1 MRKSTTFVR
10 SIIAALTLGTVS
22 LGAVSLTANA
32 GALPVSATI
41 LEFTEKNTLFVAD
54 SDAGQILAYT
64 LPKAQPA
71 TSSASFNLIGA
82 GSKIAKLLGVV
93 NSEISYHDIAVH
105 PVSKEA
111 YISLSIVKG
120 GKRTPVIIRANQ
132 AGNIAKVDLKSLP
145 HSVTKLTNTA
155 TDNVK
160 FWRDIPATTLGI
172 TDMDYVNGTLYVSS
186 LSTGEF
192 SSTLRKV
199 SYPFDKISTTAN
211 VEIYH
216 TVHNQ
221 TETRAPIRAMT
232 VLDIG
237 GVETVIA
244 AYTCTPLV
252 SIPTSV
258 LKDGAHVKGKTIAE
272 LGYGNTP
279 LDVINFSAFN
289 QQKQKMEDFVLV
301 IHKERSADLIRVSD
315 LVDADK
321 KEGLSTPE
329 MWAKAGVATRPVP
342 LSGVLQA
349 ADQDE
354 QFIATL
360 KRNLTTGDID
370 LVSFRKGA
378 YFRLNDFISE
388 YNFSDYQYA
397 PEQEMFRNFQN
408 LLKTDEGYS
417 DLTRQQAQLEK

>member
-1 MRKSTTFVR
+1 MIKSKNLVQ
-10 SIIAALTLGTVS
+10 SIVAVVS
-22 LGAVSLTANA
+22 LGSLPQFVNADAVPT
-32 GALPVSATI
+32 SATI
-41 LEFTEKNTLFVAD
+41 LEFGQTNTLFVAD
-54 SDAGQILAYT
+54 SDSSRLFAYNLPETAKAERSESYNLVGVGTQIAE
-64 LPKAQPA
+64 
-71 TSSASFNLIGA
+71 
-82 GSKIAKLLGVV
+82 LLGVGPSAV
-93 NSEISYHDIAVH
+93 RYHDIAIH

-111 YISLSIVKG
+111 FISVSYLSKTDNELALIKVD
-120 GKRTPVIIRANQ
+120 Q
-132 AGNIAKVDLKSLP
+132 QGNIQKVDLTKFP
-145 HSVTKLTNTA
+145 HTVKKVAETA
-155 TDNVK
+155 DDSVK
-160 FWRDIPATTLGI
+160 FWRDIPATTLAI
-172 TDMDYVNGTLYVSS
+172 TDLDFVNGTLYVSS

-199 SYPFDKISTTAN
+199 EYPFTQNDSNTS

-221 TETRAPIRAMT
+221 TETRAPIRAME
-232 VLDIG
+232 VINLG
-237 GVETVIA
+237 GVETVVA

-252 SIPTSV
+252 TIPTSQLV
-258 LKDGAHVKGKTIAE
+258 DGAHVKGKTIAE

-279 LDVINFSAFN
+279 LDVIHFTATDHT
-289 QQKQKMEDFVLV
+289 QKQEDFVLV
-301 IHKERSADLIRVSD
+301 INKERSADLIRVSD
-315 LVDADK
+315 LTAASA

-354 QFIATL
+354 QYIATL
-360 KRNLTTGDID
+360 KRNISTGDID

-388 YNFSDYQYA
+388 YNFKDYQYY

-408 LLKTDEGYS
+408 LLKVDAGYP
-417 DLTRQQAQLEK
+417 DLTRELSKEAK